1 MRLCPSC
8 DERKSDSSFH
18 KSSRA
23 KSGLQTYCKACQVE
37 KDNENPVR
45 NERYLRYRAKWP
57 GRTTWSFIKKRA
69 EKMGVPFSAMEDFV
83 SWFEGAARHCT
94 YCAMDEAEAKRR
106 FDHNLHVDRK
116 ENGLGYVVGNMVLAC
131 HRCNVVKNAYLS
143 HDQMMQVAG
152 MFFGG
157 PVNNHDALVN
167 HLLRLAIHACDDT
180 ALELI
185 HRIVGDDPYAPAGS
199 SPPRTPS
206 PQLPETSGDPT
217 GGGE

>member
-8 DERKSDSSFH
+8 EERKTDSHFH

-37 KDNENPVR
+37 KDNENPDR

-69 EKMGVPFSAMEDFV
+69 EKMGVPFSSMEDFV
-83 SWFEGAARHCT
+83 SWFEGATRRCA
-94 YCAMDEAEAKRR
+94 YCAMEEAEAKSK
-106 FDHNLHVDRK
+106 FDHNLHIDRK

-157 PVNNHDALVN
+157 PVNNHDALVKAMADILEAN
-167 HLLRLAIHACDDT
+167 KDFRDGMPQSWDGDPLQDACDAAAKLLAHVST
-180 ALELI
+180 P
-185 HRIVGDDPYAPAGS
+185 GD
-199 SPPRTPS
+199 R
-206 PQLPETSGDPT
+206 Q
-217 GGGE
+217 